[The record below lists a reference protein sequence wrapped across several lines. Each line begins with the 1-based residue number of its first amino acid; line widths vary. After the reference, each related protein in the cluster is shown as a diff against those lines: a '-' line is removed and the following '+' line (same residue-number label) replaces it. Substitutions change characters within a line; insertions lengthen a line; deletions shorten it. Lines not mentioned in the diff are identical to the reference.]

1 MPYTPGTRLS
11 PDPAALILLVEDDAP
26 TRDLYRSSLI
36 SAGFRVIAVSN
47 GVEALRRLE
56 AERPDAVVLDLGLP
70 MLDGRDV
77 RREMASR
84 PEWRDI
90 PVVVVTGTDSGGVTP
105 DVAAILQKPVHGE
118 VIGFAVE
125 QAIRRA
131 RRRHPHLVRGAT
143 APKRPSATVLVVDD
157 EISTHRLLSLLLE
170 PKGYRVVTAASA
182 DAAIDMLRSVSVD
195 ALVLDVRMPRRSGLD
210 VLTFVRGEPAFQH
223 VPVLLLT
230 GATLT
235 PDEEELVTAHRA
247 YVFYKQENLEN
258 DFVPFIERLC
268 GPRPST
274 V

>member
-1 MPYTPGTRLS
+1 
-11 PDPAALILLVEDDAP
+11 
-26 TRDLYRSSLI
+26 
-36 SAGFRVIAVSN
+36 
-47 GVEALRRLE
+47 
-56 AERPDAVVLDLGLP
+56 

-84 PEWRDI
+84 PEWSHI
-90 PVVVVTGTDSGGVTP
+90 PVVVVTGTDSGGITP

-118 VIGFAVE
+118 VIGFAVD
-125 QAIRRA
+125 QSIRRA
-131 RRRHPHLVRGAT
+131 RRRHPHRIRSGQSVQ
-143 APKRPSATVLVVDD
+143 KRPSATVLVVDD
-157 EISTHRLLSLLLE
+157 EVSTHRLLSLLLE

-182 DAAIDMLRSVSVD
+182 DAAINMLKSVSVD

-210 VLTFVRGEPAFQH
+210 VLTFVRGEAQYQQ

-235 PDEEELVTAHRA
+235 PDEEELVTMHRA

-268 GPRPST
+268 GTPPSAL
-274 V
+274 